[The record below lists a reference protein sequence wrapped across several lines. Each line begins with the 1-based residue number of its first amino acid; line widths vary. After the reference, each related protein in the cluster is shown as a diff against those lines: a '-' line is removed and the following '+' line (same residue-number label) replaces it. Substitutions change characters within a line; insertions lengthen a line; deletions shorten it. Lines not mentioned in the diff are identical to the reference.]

1 VPRIAGTDRRDFDRR
16 PVMRKGGPGKH
27 ICYSFEMSFR
37 VFLKLLAA
45 TAMFVPLMLLSDSAD
60 LSQQIALATA
70 TGLFLILMVRKSSV
84 TGGQVVCAMAIAT
97 AGELFL
103 SLGWGLYSYRYAA
116 IPFYVPIGHGIFYA
130 LAAESAR
137 QELLRK
143 RQNFIVPTVVVAGS
157 LYALITVSAGDTW
170 GLLWWIGAA
179 WIITRSRSPLL
190 MSTCVVYTVLLEW
203 AGTAIGTWRWAE
215 IVPVVGL
222 RSANPPS
229 GVGILY
235 CLLDLFTMMACSSV
249 LAHRIRTA
257 NRDLRLAPDTERPGA
272 LHLIAEV

>member
-1 VPRIAGTDRRDFDRR
+1 
-16 PVMRKGGPGKH
+16 
-27 ICYSFEMSFR
+27 MSFPA
-37 VFLKLLAA
+37 FLKLLTA
-45 TAMFVPLMLLSDSAD
+45 TSLFVPLMLLCDSAD
-60 LSQQIALATA
+60 ITQQIALATA
-70 TGLFLILMVRKSSV
+70 TALFLILMVRKSSV
-84 TGGQVVCAMAIAT
+84 SGGQIVCAIAIAT

-116 IPFYVPIGHGIFYA
+116 IPFYVPVGHGIFYA

-137 QELLRK
+137 QEPLRK
-143 RQNFIVPTVVVAGS
+143 KQTFIVSTVLAAGS
-157 LYALITVSAGDTW
+157 LYALVTVSAGDAW

-203 AGTAIGTWRWAE
+203 AGTAIGNWRWAE

-235 CLLDLFTMMACSSV
+235 CLLDLFTMMVCSSV
-249 LAHRIRTA
+249 LAHRLRTA
-257 NRDLRLAPDTERPGA
+257 NRDFHAPGMGWQLPA
-272 LHLIAEV
+272 LPP